1 MKSQKFLSGS
11 FFCQDVNADLNELH
25 VHVCLVTISRLA
37 ITLPPFNMNT
47 FVLFIQ
53 KRYPIYC
60 FWLQETIDNFGG
72 FSPRLFPCFGGVI
85 SPSYRY
91 CQEPLCTCQTNVMQP
106 WTSGYFFLRTNLNQ
120 SWEKQTFKK
129 TVFTNQ
135 ISCLD
140 SLGKG
145 RKQQKLQVWEIKDW
159 CAISPISLPALK
171 NTHTKNTS
179 MQWDNVGITW

>member
-1 MKSQKFLSGS
+1 M
-11 FFCQDVNADLNELH
+11 CQDVNADLNELH
-25 VHVCLVTISRLA
+25 VLVYIEPISRLA

-47 FVLFIQ
+47 FVLYTQ

-60 FWLQETIDNFGG
+60 FWHLETIDNFGG
-72 FSPRLFPCFGGVI
+72 ISPRLFPCFGGVI

-91 CQEPLCTCQTNVMQP
+91 CQEPLCTCQTNVMQL

-145 RKQQKLQVWEIKDW
+145 RNQQKLQVWEIKDW
-159 CAISPISLPALK
+159 CAISLISLHALK
-171 NTHTKNTS
+171 TFLKKEYQYAMRQCRDHLVMRN
-179 MQWDNVGITW
+179 